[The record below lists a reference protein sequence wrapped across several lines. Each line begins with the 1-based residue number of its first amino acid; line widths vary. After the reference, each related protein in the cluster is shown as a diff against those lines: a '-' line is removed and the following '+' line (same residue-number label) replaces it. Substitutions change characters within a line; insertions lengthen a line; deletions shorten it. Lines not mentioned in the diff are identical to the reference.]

1 MLPIFSSEQ
10 IKAWD
15 QFTIDNQA
23 ISSFELMQ
31 RASNVM
37 AQWLVDHLSE
47 YAELFIFCGNGNN
60 GGDGLFLAE
69 ILVSKGFSV
78 QVCVFPVA
86 ERSSEDFLSALSS
99 LQASGFKDFIGANDI
114 GSKKISNKIVFIDA
128 LLGSGINR
136 SLEGPIKELVIWMNA
151 MPNVKIS
158 IDLPSGMFANPP
170 WDGICIQADI
180 TLTLGSPKLT
190 ALLPDTGTQ
199 FGILKVLDIGLSEA
213 FMDQNQSM
221 CQWIEKNDVL
231 TLLKARK
238 AFDYKNRF
246 GHVQVIGGGPGMAGA
261 LLMAGRAAL
270 RSGCGLCTL
279 VSLEAHRAIC
289 QSNLPEAMFKN
300 IDESFRIASTVI
312 AAGPGMGQ
320 NERLVEFFKERLNE
334 NSHAMVVDADAL
346 NALDPQIDLK
356 HKSCG
361 LILTPHVGEFD
372 RLFGKSNSAY
382 ERLQKAVHFS
392 IQFGCYIVLKGHF
405 TAICCPDG
413 NTYFNSTGNSGL
425 AKGGSGDVLCG
436 MIAAL
441 VAQSYSLRDACLIGT
456 YVHGLVADTLSLS
469 MAKESMMASDLVET
483 IPHVLKKLWDEKE
496 AGGPLRSWNEC

>member
-1 MLPIFSSEQ
+1 MLPIYSSEQ

-37 AQWLVDHLSE
+37 AQWLLEHLSK
-47 YAELFIFCGNGNN
+47 YAGLIVFCGNGNN
-60 GGDGLFLAE
+60 GGDGLCLSE
-69 ILVSKGFSV
+69 ILLSRGFTV

-86 ERSSEDFLSALSS
+86 ERSSEDFLKALSY
-99 LQASGFKDFIGANDI
+99 LKATGFKDFIGADDI
-114 GSKKISNKIVFIDA
+114 RSQKISNEIVFIDA

-136 SLEGPIKELVIWMNA
+136 SLEGPVKELVIWMNA

-158 IDLPSGMFANPP
+158 IDLPSGMFASPP
-170 WDGICIQADI
+170 WDGTCIHANI

-190 ALLPDTGTQ
+190 ALLPNTGNQ
-199 FGILKVLDIGLSEA
+199 FGLLKVLDIGLTEA
-213 FMDQNQSM
+213 FIDQNQSM
-221 CQWIEKNDVL
+221 WQWIEQKDIL
-231 TLLKARK
+231 SLLKARQ

-279 VSLEAHRAIC
+279 VSLESHRAIC

-300 IDESFRIASTVI
+300 IDESFRITSTVI

-320 NERLVEFFKERLNE
+320 NGSLVEFFKKRLTE

-361 LILTPHVGEFD
+361 LVLTPHVGEFD

-382 ERLQKAVHFS
+382 ERLQRAVHFAN
-392 IQFGCYIVLKGHF
+392 QFGCYIVLKGHF

-441 VAQSYSLRDACLIGT
+441 VAQSYSLRDASLIGT

-496 AGGPLRSWNEC
+496 AGGLLRGWNEC